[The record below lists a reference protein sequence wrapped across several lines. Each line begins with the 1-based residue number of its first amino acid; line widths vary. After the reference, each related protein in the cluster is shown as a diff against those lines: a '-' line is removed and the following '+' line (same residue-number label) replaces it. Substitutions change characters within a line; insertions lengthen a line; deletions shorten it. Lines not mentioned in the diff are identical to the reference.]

1 MEDGCPCSYPMC
13 ELQKVLPDNILC
25 KYNERQAEEAV
36 AATCAD
42 ELVRWGAAQRGRTPK
57 KELRQMR
64 LFSHCFLSLFFS
76 ALAGV
81 RFVTSRPCWTKTC
94 LCLAVPTRA
103 AARSVHPPFPQN
115 QSPDSDSSRHK
126 LHRINL
132 LGASVQSKREW
143 LLEGRN
149 GSPLFLCFCCCCFF
163 LSLYL
168 LLLSQEC
175 KKCVCVWGFLSGEV
189 ITGIPVWNA
198 LVLVRKKVTETHK
211 YAASCHSCDKITAL
225 VFCSRLVLGF
235 LLVGMSHSYISSTN
249 SDICYWIRKHSL
261 LLS

>member
-115 QSPDSDSSRHK
+115 QSPVSDSSRHK

-149 GSPLFLCFCCCCFF
+149 GSPLFLCFCCFFFISLSPPSISGMQEVCVCVCVGLLVRWGYHRNSSVKCFSVGEKESDRNSQICRQLSF
-163 LSLYL
+163 LRQNHSPGVLLSVSPWLSAGGNVPQLHLLHKLWYL
-168 LLLSQEC
+168 LLN
-175 KKCVCVWGFLSGEV
+175 KK
-189 ITGIPVWNA
+189 T
-198 LVLVRKKVTETHK
+198 
-211 YAASCHSCDKITAL
+211 
-225 VFCSRLVLGF
+225 
-235 LLVGMSHSYISSTN
+235 
-249 SDICYWIRKHSL
+249 
-261 LLS
+261 